1 MRCTK
6 TSFWIGSKRDGSLLL
21 TIPSHRRQ
29 CIRMLDRLGL
39 LLWPTR
45 RGWSMMKFLRGK
57 ATEFVSL
64 FPKRP
69 ANCLGS
75 QSPPVVTKFLSQLS
89 SGLAYAPFLC
99 LFLFASAVKVFGC
112 PHELLTRKTRVGTV
126 GDVRRSVLVTWVFS
140 GSDT

>member
-1 MRCTK
+1 
-6 TSFWIGSKRDGSLLL
+6 
-21 TIPSHRRQ
+21 
-29 CIRMLDRLGL
+29 
-39 LLWPTR
+39 
-45 RGWSMMKFLRGK
+45 MKFLRGK

-89 SGLAYAPFLC
+89 CGLASTPFL

-112 PHELLTRKTRVGTV
+112 RHELLTRKTRVGTV
-126 GDVRRSVLVTWVFS
+126 GDVRRSVLVTWVFG